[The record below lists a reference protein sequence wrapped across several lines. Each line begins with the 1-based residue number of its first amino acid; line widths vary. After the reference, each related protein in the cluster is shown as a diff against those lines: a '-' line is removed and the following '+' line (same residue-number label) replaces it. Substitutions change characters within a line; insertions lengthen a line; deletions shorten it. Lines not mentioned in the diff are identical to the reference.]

1 MHVVD
6 TVAISFVPVRQ
17 YDREDGLG
25 KLGERERGFTT
36 TLTLAVIASAPVDF
50 LWKNVLHIQHAQ
62 ESETSK
68 LKVVKLFHLSGR
80 PRSWTFYNIFITS

>member
-50 LWKNVLHIQHAQ
+50 LWKKRVAHSTCSGKRDLKAEGREVVPSLREAEVLDF
-62 ESETSK
+62 
-68 LKVVKLFHLSGR
+68 L
-80 PRSWTFYNIFITS
+80 